1 MLKCRQLVALSS
13 DYLDAQLSLRQRLAV
28 RAHLAMCWKCR
39 RFVRQL
45 QLTQAVLRQMPEAPI
60 DDLDERARALAAAH
74 RDNQG

>member
-13 DYLDAQLSLRQRLAV
+13 DYLDAQLGLRQRLAV

-45 QLTQAVLRQMPEAPI
+45 QLTQAVLRELPEPPV
-60 DDLDERARALAAAH
+60 DDLDERARALAGTH
-74 RDNQG
+74 RDSQD